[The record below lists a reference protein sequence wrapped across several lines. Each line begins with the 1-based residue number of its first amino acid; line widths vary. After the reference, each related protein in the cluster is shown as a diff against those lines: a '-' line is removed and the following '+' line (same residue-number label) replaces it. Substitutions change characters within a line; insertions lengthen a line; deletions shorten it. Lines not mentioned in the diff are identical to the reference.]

1 VDLAYRNV
9 LADKRVR
16 GAHAIPPDMTTHSR
30 HDRHEFK
37 SVWNL
42 GGLTPWKLTRRVI
55 GDAME
60 DDLAG
65 RASGLAFD
73 LLLAFFPLLVL
84 LLAIFAMF
92 ASRSLELRIDLLS
105 YFSDFLPPM
114 AFQLLSSTIDELAA
128 HASGGKLTI
137 GIVSVLWFASGGI
150 SSMISGL
157 HWAYRVKDDRS
168 WIKVRAVAIAMTL
181 VIATL
186 IVSALSLVLVGGFL
200 LHWGTSRLHL
210 NTVMVAIWKVLQWPT
225 AWFFV
230 VLSYALIYSY
240 GPNAQRRRW
249 YWITPGSTFGALLWL
264 SASVGFRVYLNFYN
278 TYTAT
283 YGSLGAVVILIV
295 WLYVAGLTFLVGGEI
310 DANIERASDEQHSQ
324 KQMGI
329 ADGK

>member
-1 VDLAYRNV
+1 MN
-9 LADKRVR
+9 
-16 GAHAIPPDMTTHSR
+16 THSSD
-30 HDRHEFK
+30 HRHEFK

-55 GDAME
+55 SDAVE
-60 DDLAG
+60 DDLG
-65 RASGLAFD
+65 ERASGLAFD

-84 LLAIFAMF
+84 LLAIFALF

-114 AFQLLSSTIDELAA
+114 AFQLLSATIDELAA
-128 HASGGKLTI
+128 NASEGKLTI

-157 HWAYRVKDDRS
+157 HWAYRVKDERS
-168 WIKVRAVAIAMTL
+168 WLKVRAVAIAMTL
-181 VIATL
+181 IVATL

-200 LHWGTSRLHL
+200 IHWSTSRLHL
-210 NTVMVAIWKVLQWPT
+210 NSAMVATWKVLQWPT
-225 AWFFV
+225 AWLFV
-230 VLSYALIYSY
+230 VFSYALIYAY
-240 GPNAQRRRW
+240 GPSADRRRW

-283 YGSLGAVVILIV
+283 YGSLGAMVILIV

-310 DANIERASDEQHSQ
+310 DANIERANDEEYQ
-324 KQMGI
+324 KNHVGI
-329 ADGK
+329 PEEK